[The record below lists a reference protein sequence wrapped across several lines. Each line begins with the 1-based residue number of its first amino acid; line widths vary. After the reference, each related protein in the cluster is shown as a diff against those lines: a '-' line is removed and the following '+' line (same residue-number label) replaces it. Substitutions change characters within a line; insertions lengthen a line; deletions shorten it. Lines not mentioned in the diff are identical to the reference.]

1 MSVDKILT
9 RSVISI
15 LYLMLA
21 IVVGISTANATD
33 TTTEAADETTTETTA
48 ETTDKEAAD
57 TSAENSSPA
66 PANSKPD
73 NSICLGCH
81 GFQGFAVPG
90 ADGAMRDLHVD
101 KDRFLKS
108 VHAKRGCV
116 ECHKD
121 IIQIPHRKNIDRK
134 VGCVQCHRELWD
146 KAQREGKTEEFA
158 RLAVVVKQIDSYMN
172 SVHARPNIEDQS
184 RTNATC
190 YNCHNAHY
198 IFPEES
204 MERVERRLEI
214 PNVCGKCHQAEKE
227 QYLTSVHGNEVTKN
241 GNINAAIC
249 SDCHTTHNIES
260 PELDAIRLQITQQCG
275 TCHREN
281 LKTYMGTYH
290 GQVNRLGYAH
300 TAKCFDCHGSHGI
313 KRVDNPESSVHIN
326 NRLETCSKCHKGASK
341 GFVSFHPH
349 GNTHDYEKYPYMWIA
364 SKFMIGLLAGVFTF
378 FWGHALLWFY
388 REYKERQQRN
398 GKLRIKTDQLHG
410 DPEEIFKDKP
420 EYKGKHFERFTKPW
434 RILHLA
440 LVLGVMLLVL
450 TGMTVLYADSFWAPT
465 VMKMIGGPEVAGVLH
480 RIGALTFIS
489 VFVIH
494 LLMIVW
500 CIIRNC
506 KTWTWFGSRSLMP
519 NWQDFKDAAAMFR
532 WFFGKGPRPVFD
544 KWAYWEKFDYWAPFW
559 GLTIVGVSGIMMWF
573 PEATASLLPGW
584 VFNVATIIHGE
595 EAFLAAVF
603 LFTVHFFNSHFRPDK
618 FPQDIAMFTGT
629 VPLEEYKHEH
639 TLEYQRLVE
648 SGELEKHL
656 VEAPSQTMTT
666 GSKILGAT
674 LLITGLGL
682 LALVLLGFWENVL
695 FG

>member
-1 MSVDKILT
+1 
-9 RSVISI
+9 
-15 LYLMLA
+15 LA
-21 IVVGISTANATD
+21 FICLAGLPGYGALA
-33 TTTEAADETTTETTA
+33 A
-48 ETTDKEAAD
+48 ETREAAD
-57 TSAENSSPA
+57 TEVVEKSGESSGSAQA
-66 PANSKPD
+66 KRPD

-81 GFQGFAVPG
+81 GFQGFG
-90 ADGAMRDLHVD
+90 AAGPDGAMRDLHVD
-101 KDRFLKS
+101 KDGFLKS

-116 ECHKD
+116 ECHQD
-121 IIQIPHRKNIDRK
+121 IIQIPHRKNVDRK

-146 KAQREGKTEEFA
+146 KAQREGKMEEFA
-158 RLAVVVKQIDSYMN
+158 RLRVVVKQIDSYMN
-172 SVHARPNIEDQS
+172 SIHARPNMQDQS

-214 PNVCGKCHQAEKE
+214 PQICGKCHEAQKD
-227 QYLTSVHGNEVTKN
+227 QYLTSVHGKEVSQN

-249 SDCHTTHNIES
+249 SDCHSSHNIES
-260 PELDAIRLQITQQCG
+260 PEQDSIRLQITQQCG

-313 KRVDNPESSVHIN
+313 QRVDDPASLVHVN
-326 NRLETCSKCHKGASK
+326 NRLETCQKCHEGATE
-341 GFVSFHPH
+341 GFISFHPH

-378 FWGHALLWFY
+378 FWGHAALWFY
-388 REYKERQQRN
+388 REYKERKKRN
-398 GKLRIKTDQLHG
+398 GQQHVNTNELHG
-410 DPEEIFKDKP
+410 TAEKLEEKP
-420 EYKGKHFERFTKPW
+420 EQKPEHKGKHFMRFTRSW

-440 LVLGVMLLVL
+440 LVLGVMVLVL

-465 VMKMIGGPEVAGVLH
+465 VMNLIGGPEVAAVLH
-480 RIGALTFIS
+480 RFGAMTFIG

-494 LLMIVW
+494 LLMIAW

-506 KTWTWFGSRSLMP
+506 KTWTWFGPRSLLP
-519 NWQDFKDAAAMFR
+519 NWQDFKDAGAMFK

-573 PEATASLLPGW
+573 PEVTASLLPGW
-584 VFNVATIIHGE
+584 VFNVATIVHGE

-629 VPLEEYKHEH
+629 VPLEDFKHEH

-648 SGELEKHL
+648 SGELDKFL
-656 VEAPSQTMTT
+656 VDAPSESMTT

-674 LLITGLGL
+674 LIIVGLGL
-682 LALVLLGFWENVL
+682 LALVVLGFWENVL
-695 FG
+695 YG

>member
-1 MSVDKILT
+1 MSVRKILK
-9 RSVISI
+9 RV
-15 LYLMLA
+15 LLA
-21 IVVGISTANATD
+21 FICTAGVPGYGALAA
-33 TTTEAADETTTETTA
+33 EAEEVAAADAASES
-48 ETTDKEAAD
+48 TDSGQAKRPE
-57 TSAENSSPA
+57 
-66 PANSKPD
+66 

-81 GFQGFAVPG
+81 GFQGFATPG
-90 ADGAMRDLHVD
+90 PDGVMRDLHVD
-101 KDRFLKS
+101 KDGFQKS

-116 ECHKD
+116 ECHQD
-121 IIQIPHRKNIDRK
+121 ILQIPHRKNIDRK

-158 RLAVVVKQIDSYMN
+158 RLRVVVKQIDSYMN
-172 SVHARPNIEDQS
+172 SIHARPNMQDQS

-214 PNVCGKCHQAEKE
+214 PQVCGKCHEAEKN
-227 QYLTSVHGNEVTKN
+227 QYLTSVHGKEVTQNK
-241 GNINAAIC
+241 NINAAVC
-249 SDCHTTHNIES
+249 SDCHTTHNIDS
-260 PELDAIRLQITQQCG
+260 PEQESIRLLITKNCG

-313 KRVDNPESSVHIN
+313 QRVDDPASTVHVN
-326 NRLETCSKCHKGASK
+326 NRLATCQKCHKDATE
-341 GFVSFHPH
+341 GFITFHPH
-349 GNTHDYEKYPYMWIA
+349 GNTHDYEKYPSMWIA
-364 SKFMIGLLAGVFTF
+364 SKFMIGLLAVVFTF
-378 FWGHALLWFY
+378 FWTHAALWFY

-398 GKLRIKTDQLHG
+398 GQPHIKTGELHG
-410 DPEEIFKDKP
+410 TAEKQEEKA
-420 EYKGKHFERFTKPW
+420 EHKGKHFMRFTRPW

-440 LVLGVMLLVL
+440 LVLGVMVLVL

-465 VMKMIGGPEVAGVLH
+465 VMRLIGGPEVAAVLH
-480 RIGALTFIS
+480 RFGAMTFMG

-494 LLMIVW
+494 LLMIAW

-506 KTWTWFGSRSLMP
+506 KTWTWFGPRSLLP
-519 NWQDFKDAAAMFR
+519 NWQDFKDAAAMFK
-532 WFFGKGPRPVFD
+532 WFFGKGPRPIFD

-559 GLTIVGVSGIMMWF
+559 GLTIVGVSGLMMWF
-573 PEATASLLPGW
+573 PGITAGVFPGW
-584 VFNVATIIHGE
+584 VFNVATIVHGE

-629 VPLEEYKHEH
+629 VSLEEYKHDH

-656 VEAPSQTMTT
+656 VDPPSESMTT
-666 GSKILGAT
+666 GSKILGAF
-674 LLITGLGL
+674 LIISGLGL
-682 LALVLLGFWENVL
+682 LAMVLIGFWENVL

>member
-1 MSVDKILT
+1 MRFHNITHK
-9 RSVISI
+9 
-15 LYLMLA
+15 YLLA
-21 IVVGISTANATD
+21 FICLSGLPGYGALAAETEESAD
-33 TTTEAADETTTETTA
+33 TEAV
-48 ETTDKEAAD
+48 EA
-57 TSAENSSPA
+57 SSESSGA
-66 PANSKPD
+66 TQANKRPD

-90 ADGAMRDLHVD
+90 PDGQMRDLHVD
-101 KDRFLKS
+101 KDGFLKS

-116 ECHKD
+116 ECHQD
-121 IIQIPHRKNIDRK
+121 ILQIPHRKNIDRK

-158 RLAVVVKQIDSYMN
+158 RLRVVVKQIDSYMN
-172 SVHARPNIEDQS
+172 SIHARPSMQDQS

-198 IFPEES
+198 IYPEES
-204 MERVERRLEI
+204 MERVERRLQI
-214 PNVCGKCHQAEKE
+214 PQVCGKCHEAEKNL
-227 QYLTSVHGNEVTKN
+227 YLTSVHGKEVTQN
-241 GNINAAIC
+241 GNINAAVC
-249 SDCHTTHNIES
+249 SDCHTTHDIDS
-260 PELDAIRLQITQQCG
+260 PEQASIRLLITKNCG

-290 GQVNRLGYAH
+290 GQVNRLGYAY

-313 KRVDNPESSVHIN
+313 QRVKDPASQVHVN
-326 NRLETCSKCHKGASK
+326 NRIQTCRKCHENASE
-341 GFVSFHPH
+341 GFLSFHPH

-378 FWGHALLWFY
+378 FWGHAALWFY
-388 REYKERQQRN
+388 REYKERQQRKGQQHVN
-398 GKLRIKTDQLHG
+398 TDELRGT
-410 DPEEIFKDKP
+410 EEKSEDKP
-420 EYKGKHFERFTKPW
+420 ALKGKHFMRFTRSW

-440 LVLGVMLLVL
+440 LVLGVMVLVL

-465 VMKMIGGPEVAGVLH
+465 VMKIIGGPEVAAVLH

-494 LLMIVW
+494 LLMIAW

-506 KTWTWFGSRSLMP
+506 KTWTWFGARSLMP
-519 NWQDFKDAAAMFR
+519 NWQDFKDAGAMFK

-544 KWAYWEKFDYWAPFW
+544 KWTYWEKFDYWAPFW

-573 PEATASLLPGW
+573 PEATASMLPGW
-584 VFNVATIIHGE
+584 VFNVATIVHGE

-629 VPLEEYKHEH
+629 VPLEDFKHEH

-648 SGELEKHL
+648 SGELDKFL
-656 VEAPSQTMTT
+656 VDAPSESMTT
-666 GSKILGAT
+666 GSKILGAV
-674 LLITGLGL
+674 LILVGLGL
-682 LALVLLGFWENVL
+682 LALVVLGFWGNVL
-695 FG
+695 YG